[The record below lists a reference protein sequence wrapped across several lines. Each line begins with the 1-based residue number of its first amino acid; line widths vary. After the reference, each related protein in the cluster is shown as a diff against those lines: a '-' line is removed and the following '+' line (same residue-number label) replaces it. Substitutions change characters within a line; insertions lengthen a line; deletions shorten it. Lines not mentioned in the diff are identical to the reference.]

1 MRLAL
6 VVFNILDNFFNSPL
20 WFFQSAMYGLLR
32 TRNRPFVKNWRLVTR
47 RRRWW

>member
-20 WFFQSAMYGLLR
+20 WFFQSAMYVR
-32 TRNRPFVKNWRLVTR
+32 TFKDSQ
-47 RRRWW
+47 